1 MIPNLNNNMKGE
13 KILYIFGLGGH
24 AKVILSEIIGSKI
37 FDKIIF
43 VESNSYNKDNIVIN
57 NMSYEVIN
65 SLDHLHK
72 LYTDNSYGI
81 IGIGSI
87 LKRISIVKEINIKI
101 PNFKWTKIISDNSTI
116 AKDVTIGYGTVV
128 ISGSIINTGTKIGE
142 HCIINTR
149 ATIDHDN
156 QIRDFININPS
167 VVTGGSV
174 IIHDGSEIGIG
185 STVKNNILINKNVL
199 IGGNSFVNKDCLPNS
214 LYYGS
219 PIKKIEPE

>member
-1 MIPNLNNNMKGE
+1 MIKFI
-13 KILYIFGLGGH
+13 KIT
-24 AKVILSEIIGSKI
+24 EI
-37 FDKIIF
+37 
-43 VESNSYNKDNIVIN
+43 
-57 NMSYEVIN
+57 
-65 SLDHLHK
+65 
-72 LYTDNSYGI
+72 
-81 IGIGSI
+81 
-87 LKRISIVKEINIKI
+87 IKI

-156 QIRDFININPS
+156 EIRDFININPS

-185 STVKNNILINKNVL
+185 STVKNNILINKNVSSSEFAAIRNKRDSGKKPPKL
-199 IGGNSFVNKDCLPNS
+199 IYPSIQVNIRNGD
-214 LYYGS
+214 YGEKES
-219 PIKKIEPE
+219 NGKQYIKTPINF